1 MEQSSQNIELLS
13 KAFASLRNREEIAA
27 FLKDVMTLAE
37 LENLSE
43 RLKIAE
49 MLERGTSYR
58 EIASSTE
65 TSTATVTRVAHWYH
79 HGNGGYQLVLDR
91 LKK

>member
-13 KAFASLRNREEIAA
+13 KAFASLRDREEIAA
-27 FLKDVMTLAE
+27 FLKDVMTFAE

-49 MLERGTSYR
+49 MLEKGTSYR
-58 EIASSTE
+58 DIAATTE
-65 TSTATVTRVAHWYH
+65 TSTATVTRVAHWFH